1 MFISIFQHNKQIKSS
16 QLHSWP
22 KIAPTSSMTS
32 QKQII
37 HWKSASMRSHMHWTW
52 SKWIKSKHSNAA
64 AVISPMQELHSVKEK
79 IQLFGGKTT
88 LNRGPHYLIE
98 TALLN
103 QGIPKEMRSGICS
116 PDPTTYSSCFS
127 YFWSYRVG
135 I

>member
-1 MFISIFQHNKQIKSS
+1 MAHVFISIFQHNKQIKSS
-16 QLHSWP
+16 QLHAWP

-32 QKQII
+32 QKQMI

-88 LNRGPHYLIE
+88 LNRGPHYLID
-98 TALLN
+98 TALTRESLSKWDLEYVH
-103 QGIPKEMRSGICS
+103 QIRQHIHHVFHIFEVIE
-116 PDPTTYSSCFS
+116 
-127 YFWSYRVG
+127 
-135 I
+135 